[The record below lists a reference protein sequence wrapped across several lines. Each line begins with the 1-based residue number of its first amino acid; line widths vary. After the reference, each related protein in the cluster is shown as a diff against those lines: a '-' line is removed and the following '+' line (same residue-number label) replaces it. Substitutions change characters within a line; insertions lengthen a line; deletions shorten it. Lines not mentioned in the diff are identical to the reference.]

1 MRPATAAS
9 PPRER
14 ARSTRAATA
23 GLLAA
28 AGLAVVWGAAVAW
41 ANSPAVTARLR
52 ARVERALRQRL
63 PAASLGQGAA
73 VDLLGR
79 LHLGPL
85 TVPASRRGAP
95 PVIWAERVVVS
106 PRWWAL
112 LAGRTEPA
120 AVSLSRVRLEA
131 GPAGDELTA
140 LSRRLTAS
148 GRPATRAP
156 AGPGAAPPE
165 IRFQDLVA
173 ALGPA
178 QPDPERLELGPL
190 TGTVE
195 ARGEQWRVS
204 LRLPAGGRVAG
215 VLVRSGGRSAL
226 RLAVEGAAFQDLPEA
241 LRRRLPVAATG
252 GDLTATLQSDDL
264 AAGADLAVKARR
276 LELAGEPLGREPL
289 GPFDLALAG
298 RVRWNAGARR
308 AAVERGSLALGPGGA
323 LALAFSA
330 AATLGQDPTF
340 SLEVRARD
348 VEWAALRAALP
359 PALVPDEVQRLDG
372 PMGARLALEGPA
384 HRPGEWRVEAELDLK
399 ELRRALRGTDP
410 LGLAGEFTWRPPAAD
425 GLGPPLRVGR
435 GNRDFV
441 PLAELPHHVARAVT
455 TSEDGGFFAHSGFD
469 FEEIRK
475 ALAERADSGRV
486 RGASTIT
493 QQLAKNLFLSG
504 ERTFSR
510 KIREALLT
518 VALEASLSKPR
529 LLEIYLNIVEWG
541 PGIHGIGRAAR
552 HYFGKDARD
561 ITPREA
567 AFLASV
573 IPAPARFHAH
583 FARGDMPEYWS
594 ERIDAILL
602 RMAAF
607 GQLGE
612 DELREALQ
620 QELVFARG

>member
-1 MRPATAAS
+1 MLPAFAAS
-9 PPRER
+9 PGRDR
-14 ARSTRAATA
+14 ARSRRAATA

-28 AGLAVVWGAAVAW
+28 AGLAIVWGAAVAW
-41 ANSPAVTARLR
+41 ANSPAVAARLR
-52 ARVERALRQRL
+52 ARVERSLRQRL

-79 LHLGPL
+79 LRLGPL

-95 PVIWAERVVVS
+95 AVIRAEHVVVS

-112 LAGRTEPA
+112 LVGRVEPA
-120 AVSLSRVRLEA
+120 AVSLSGVRIEA

-140 LSRRLTAS
+140 LSRRLTAP
-148 GRPATRAP
+148 GRPTMGAP
-156 AGPGAAPPE
+156 AAASAAPPE
-165 IRFQDLVA
+165 IRLHDVVA

-178 QPDPERLELGPL
+178 QPGPGRFELGPL
-190 TGTVE
+190 AGTLE
-195 ARGEQWRVS
+195 ARGEEWRFW
-204 LRLPAGGRVAG
+204 LRLPEGGRASG
-215 VLVRSGGRSAL
+215 VVVRSGGRSAL
-226 RLAVEGAAFQDLPEA
+226 RLAVEGAFEDLPQS

-252 GDLTATLQSDDL
+252 GHLSASVRSDDL
-264 AAGADLAVKARR
+264 AAGADVAVKARR

-289 GPFDLALAG
+289 GPFDLALGA
-298 RVRWNAGARR
+298 RLRWNAAARR
-308 AAVERGSLALGPGGA
+308 AAVERGSLALGPGGE
-323 LALAFSA
+323 LPLEISA
-330 AATLGQDPTF
+330 AATFGQDPTF

-348 VEWAALRAALP
+348 VEWAALCAALP
-359 PALVPDEVQRLDG
+359 PALVPDEVRRLDG
-372 PMGARLALEGPA
+372 PVGARLALEGPA
-384 HRPGEWRVEAELDLK
+384 HRPGEWHVEADLDLK
-399 ELRRALRGTDP
+399 NLRRALRGTDP
-410 LGLAGEFTWRPPAAD
+410 LGLAGEFTWRPPAAN
-425 GLGPPLRVGR
+425 GTGPALRVGP

-441 PLAELPHHVARAVT
+441 PLAELPRHLARAVT
-455 TSEDGGFFAHSGFD
+455 TSEDGGFFAHPGFD
-469 FEEIRK
+469 FEEIRI
-475 ALAERADSGRV
+475 ALAERADSGRI

-493 QQLAKNLFLSG
+493 QQLAKNLFLGG
-504 ERTFSR
+504 ERTLSR

-518 VALEASLSKPR
+518 MALEASLSKQR

-541 PGIHGIGRAAR
+541 PGIHGIGPAAR

-583 FARGDMPEYWS
+583 FARGEMPDYWI

-607 GQLGE
+607 GMLGE